1 MKLYHWPMS
10 HNARK
15 VRMLAHYLQLP
26 VEEVELSMQ
35 EKEHKTREFLA
46 INPMGQV
53 PVVQDGDYSVWQ
65 ANGALIYLAAQDENN
80 LLGQSAKEWGHI
92 TQWLVWQ
99 SAELSGPV
107 TTLHVENYFKRVQ
120 DIPADPEKQAAATE
134 RLNELLTILD
144 RSLAK
149 TGYLIDSRLTV
160 ADFALIGDFSHARNA
175 QFPLDNYPHVTR
187 WFETFESLPVWASTL
202 PPQLGD

>member
-1 MKLYHWPMS
+1 MKLYYWPMS

-15 VRMLAHYLQLP
+15 VRMLVEHLQLS
-26 VEEVELSMQ
+26 VEEIELSMQ
-35 EKEHKTREFLA
+35 KKEHKAPEFLE

-53 PVVQDGDYSVWQ
+53 PVIQDGDYTVWQ
-65 ANGALIYLAAQDENN
+65 ANGALIYLAAQSEND

-107 TTLHVENYFKRVQ
+107 TTLHVENYFKRMQ
-120 DIPADPEKQAAATE
+120 NIPADPEKQLGATA

-144 RSLAK
+144 QSLMQ
-149 TGYLIDSRLTV
+149 TGYLVGSRLTV

-175 QFPLDNYPHVTR
+175 QFPLETYPHITR
-187 WFETFESLPVWASTL
+187 WLEAFESMFVWESTL
-202 PPQLGD
+202 PPQLG